1 MERKGLWITP
11 EIMGDQRLTHTE
23 KILFAEITNLAQ
35 LGECFAGNQYF
46 SEFLQC
52 HEKHVS
58 RLLKKLVKLELITLT
73 LIYKEGSKEIEK
85 RILTPSNMEV
95 TTPPHECYY
104 PSNIEVTTPSNIDV
118 TDKKQV
124 FKKQIKKQIN
134 NKTYISEFAELWA
147 LYPNKKGRPQ
157 AEQAYIRARK
167 ANVEYETIKNGL
179 ESYIKYV
186 KTQHTEKR
194 FIKHGST
201 WFNQKA
207 WADEYELHGQRPK
220 GIFGLV
226 YDEYNQGE
234 DYFEQDR
241 GNKGFGSFEE
251 LLPEPIEIIGRGQYS
266 QYDSANVGKQF

>member
-1 MERKGLWITP
+1 MESKGLWITP
-11 EIMGDQRLTHTE
+11 EIMGDQRLNNTE
-23 KILFAEITNLAQ
+23 KMLLAEIQNLTQ
-35 LGECFAGNQYF
+35 LGECFAGNEHFAQLLGL
-46 SEFLQC
+46 SKTRVTHLLTNLN
-52 HEKHVS
+52 
-58 RLLKKLVKLELITLT
+58 RLKLIAIELT
-73 LIYKEGSKEIEK
+73 YKEGSKEIDK
-85 RILTPSNMEV
+85 RTITPMVKNDYTPSQKQPYPMVENDY
-95 TTPPHECYY
+95 TPMVK
-104 PSNIEVTTPSNIDV
+104 NDQ
-118 TDKKQV
+118 DKKQV
-124 FKKQIKKQIN
+124 FKKQIKKQH
-134 NKTYISEFAELWA
+134 NKDLYISEFAELWA

-167 ANVEYETIKNGL
+167 ENVEYETIKNGL

-266 QYDSANVGKQF
+266 QYDSANVGK